1 VKRLLLDT
9 HAFLWWIADDARL
22 SRPARAAIANRKAD
36 CFVSVASCWEMAIKV
51 SRDKL
56 TVAAPVEQF
65 VPEQLSAN
73 GFGLLRIEFAHVAHV
88 ERLAFHHRD
97 PFDRLLV
104 AQALIEGLAIVSADP
119 VFRRYGIKRV
129 W

>member
-1 VKRLLLDT
+1 
-9 HAFLWWIADDARL
+9 
-22 SRPARAAIANRKAD
+22 
-36 CFVSVASCWEMAIKV
+36 MAIKV
-51 SRDKL
+51 GLGKL
-56 TVAAPVEQF
+56 TVAAPVEQI

-73 GFGLLRIEFAHVAHV
+73 GFELLRIEFAHMAGV

-104 AQALIEGLAIVSADP
+104 AQALVEDMAIVSADP
-119 VFRRYGIKRV
+119 VFRRYGVKRV